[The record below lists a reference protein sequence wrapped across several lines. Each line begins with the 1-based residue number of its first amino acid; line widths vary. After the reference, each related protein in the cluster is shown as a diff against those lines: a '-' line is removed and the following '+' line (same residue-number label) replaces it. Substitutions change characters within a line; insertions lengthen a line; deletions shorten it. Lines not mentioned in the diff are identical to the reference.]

1 MLKSLFPLTLVV
13 LAGCAGTQQAAV
25 VPPAEPAPVASAA
38 VQAVEPAPVAV
49 AVVPP
54 AEPAPVST
62 LVVAD
67 VTEAVAAPPA
77 PVAAIA
83 PAAMLDPYQCM
94 VSWARGM
101 QDAMAPWTMTVQR
114 CEPRTS
120 QP

>member
-1 MLKSLFPLTLVV
+1 MLKSSLTLAAVL
-13 LAGCAGTQQAAV
+13 LAGCAGTQQAALM
-25 VPPAEPAPVASAA
+25 PPADSAPVASAA
-38 VQAVEPAPVAV
+38 EVAVEPAPVAAV
-49 AVVPP
+49 AAPP

-67 VTEAVAAPPA
+67 VTEAVAAPSA
-77 PVAAIA
+77 PVSAIA

-101 QDAMAPWTMTVQR
+101 QDAMAPWTMAAQR
-114 CEPRTS
+114 CEPRAT